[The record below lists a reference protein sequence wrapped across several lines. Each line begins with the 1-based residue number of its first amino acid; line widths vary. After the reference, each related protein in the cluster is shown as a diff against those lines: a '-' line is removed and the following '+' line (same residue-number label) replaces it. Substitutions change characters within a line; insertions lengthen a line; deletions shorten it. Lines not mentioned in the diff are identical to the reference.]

1 MSCTVVMGD
10 QKSNWTNS
18 DGYTSHNTC
27 PLLYHNIFAEV
38 RGGLWGPSAPPKMT
52 DIAEKG
58 YIAKPTMCMVCRVPW
73 SWGAKNQIGRTP
85 TVTLA
90 TTRAPYCSTTFSQK
104 CEGVCGV
111 QVPHPR

>member
-1 MSCTVVMGD
+1 MSCTGVMGD

-27 PLLYHNIFAEV
+27 PY
-38 RGGLWGPSAPPKMT
+38 ST
-52 DIAEKG
+52 
-58 YIAKPTMCMVCRVPW
+58 
-73 SWGAKNQIGRTP
+73 
-85 TVTLA
+85 
-90 TTRAPYCSTTFSQK
+90 TTFSQK

>member
-1 MSCTVVMGD
+1 MSCTGVMGD

-38 RGGLWGPSAPPKMT
+38 RGA
-52 DIAEKG
+52 
-58 YIAKPTMCMVCRVPW
+58 
-73 SWGAKNQIGRTP
+73 
-85 TVTLA
+85 
-90 TTRAPYCSTTFSQK
+90 
-104 CEGVCGV
+104 CGV